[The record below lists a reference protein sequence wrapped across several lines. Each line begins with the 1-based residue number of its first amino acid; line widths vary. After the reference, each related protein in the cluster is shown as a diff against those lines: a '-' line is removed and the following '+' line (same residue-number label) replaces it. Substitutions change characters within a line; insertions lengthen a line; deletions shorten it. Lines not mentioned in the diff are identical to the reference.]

1 MGAEVT
7 ILLPHGEVKAT
18 ESRLSKRVSG
28 LAGKRVGFID
38 NVLWQSMHVLVDE
51 LDRVLTSEYGVEKTE
66 VLSTH
71 ANWSHPDE
79 FRAQLEGFGER
90 VDAVISGM
98 GN

>member
-1 MGAEVT
+1 MGGEVT
-7 ILLPHGEVKAT
+7 ILLPHGEVKAA
-18 ESRLSKRVSG
+18 ESRLSKRLSS
-28 LAGKRVGFID
+28 LEGKRVGFID

-66 VLSTH
+66 VLKTH
-71 ANWSHPDE
+71 ANWSNPDQY
-79 FRAQLEGFGER
+79 RAQLEEFGER